1 MDQWIPPNKWNIEQ
15 PFSMFLIREIKQI
28 QSGAFFWDTLY
39 LPNYLSF
46 TLGTTRLMLVCVY
59 CVFGR
64 AEKWNYILNYA
75 DVNYYDSIY
84 IKRGLK
90 KMKLSWVLFG
100 YKGRKA
106 PFNSKIFVVQFCS
119 WYSKWMTWA
128 NAFSAKIVF

>member
-1 MDQWIPPNKWNIEQ
+1 M
-15 PFSMFLIREIKQI
+15 FSNFIN
-28 QSGAFFWDTLY
+28 
-39 LPNYLSF
+39 LPIYLSF

-100 YKGRKA
+100 YKVLKA
-106 PFNSKIFVVQFCS
+106 PFNSKIFVVQFGS
-119 WYSKWMTWA
+119 WYSK
-128 NAFSAKIVF
+128 